1 MANDPYADLLA
12 EQPTAE
18 SASVR
23 KFISPVSGV
32 VGGGYHDKRDHGKHA
47 AGDLFAPAGDPVVA
61 PGDMEFIQGRQGGSK
76 LRDNDWWSHWR
87 DVDTG
92 VEYRFAHHGPI
103 ANTPGDVVRRGEQ
116 WNVIGDAI
124 DDPHLHMAVH
134 DPVAGK
140 KIDWVSQEG
149 LKRGKRVYA
158 GTGFNDFEERASKIA
173 ATVKP
178 SEDPYA
184 DLHPSGV
191 ANKDPYADLSAPG
204 KVDVAPSIF
213 SRAADFIDKTL
224 IQKPGSAKEASTA
237 GMEAPGAVAPPV
249 LPSPF
254 VPQLQQPTERKINTA
269 VPPGEEQRLINEAL
283 RKRGIMDPEQ
293 ASPEV
298 IAQVVKESGLKF
310 TPDQRKAE
318 PAPGTYKS
326 LLDAMIGEG
335 VLFKRAYDGQMV
347 PFQKLHPIEQREWLH
362 PSVHVEEAVKGVARG
377 ISSGL
382 IQPPPG
388 PMGESWGK
396 GELRPIAGEAGKLGE
411 QAGGLAQFG
420 AALIPGAGIGEMAV
434 ESFAPL
440 MVKTLAGRVAKSG
453 VAGGVAGS
461 MTEGLSQAVQGKDFT
476 AENLQKIASAGAN
489 AAADLMLL
497 HYGTELAIPW
507 VQGKIA
513 LSQTSLEKTGQSLR
527 DAYYRNVPDW
537 YARINAKGGLPDV
550 LPVIDPK
557 TNKPIIGEAA
567 LIDWFKTHSSDE
579 RTALIRNNPNFS
591 QWTDASIL
599 NWYKEL
605 PKEVKSELIN
615 SNPGLRKWAKEM
627 QRGGHGTRSAEK
639 SSLAPEVQATPGMVA
654 PQPAQE
660 PVQPGM
666 ATSRQLTTPEQGFT
680 MGAPGP
686 QPDFTMQPSGANV
699 PAVRGQAGEL
709 APKGTFQTFIAQT
722 GGHQAD
728 PAVLAHDFLET
739 QPPGWA
745 LSPEGLREATGSGG
759 EVKRLHKELALV
771 YGTLNPELAKQ
782 MRPDEIWRH
791 LTPENME
798 AIAAIPRG
806 KLLLDRLHAA
816 VTDRMAEAQGELQ
829 VQEAEVQQQAAEEAA
844 VRAQAPPVDK
854 SRPAAGTLFTPEQI
868 KNMTHAEYEALPPE
882 QQKRFDR
889 DVKAYEAE
897 KEKKAPI
904 RAEKNPALR
913 KVAKTPTAP
922 PAEPK
927 VEAGAVIP
935 EAPKPGEKGEGERFP
950 TKDEQSEYDLLTEK
964 GRKERTSKENARVD
978 ELSPLISYA
987 RDRETGRTGLRK
999 PEQKKVAKP
1008 LSDLDILIP
1017 QYKDTG
1023 RVVHRYPRKKQ
1034 VSLDGRTMSEADAI
1048 QKMKEVLGIT
1058 SPTPAPKPEVGVKEA
1073 EVPVAQVVTPG
1084 VKAISE
1090 QELKD
1095 KGLLRLK
1102 TQGYGKGKWYQFKDA
1117 DNSWTTTHDKEK
1129 AIAEASK
1136 HLVPTPDLTAA
1147 RALRDKFG
1155 TSRKVG
1161 KPDVGIEPKAQ
1172 GKGPAAIIKKPAVAK
1187 MSAEAEPFEQYS
1199 ERRKQFR
1206 QDVFNKAQDYLATGD
1221 GLWIG
1226 SYEKAI
1232 NVVNSDAI
1240 RIINGEVQY
1249 YAGKKG
1255 GKYGGVENWLPV
1267 PDNALDNWAKEMGMK
1282 EFEQQPRPVAE
1293 QQFAGLE
1300 PTKPTKVLGKL
1311 RKKPVINLD
1320 KAIEDN
1326 NIVSII
1332 QYYGGIDPKS
1342 YDVTSNFNREQQR
1355 TLRLRVFRKG
1365 GFAPDVIFTELK
1377 NNHPDQFLH
1386 FTDSSDML
1394 TALVDGRA
1402 QRMLTRG
1409 GLEAEVAR
1417 HAADIEAQAE
1427 DWGITPEELLGI
1439 EADVEREILAE
1450 REAIKNEGKYEVD
1463 LDDAWWTGEPA
1474 EPDAFLTPTRK
1485 PLKLPKLTARLDKLQ
1500 EDYPGIDRDRAAVVI
1515 RALPNAEDGQIANMS
1530 ADPEM
1535 FNQVAKGNLSAS
1547 AKAQLLKN
1555 SSDASQQGSLLGEGP
1570 QGGLFGP
1577 KYTLKQARAL
1587 APTFYSQMATHLETK
1602 LPGKGTGADLANII
1616 EGWATNGQFKVDEL
1630 KFSGLLP
1637 WLREQTGPVMRHQI
1651 IEKLKE
1657 GEVRVEVVERGNVS
1671 LPPLEWES
1679 LNADN
1684 WIAGSA
1690 YRIKKMIGNW
1700 EVRYP
1705 VDYKQVGYRGVIYN
1719 RFDTKEQAEST
1730 AKILNSSPDWK
1741 KEGGDHAGFKV
1752 SDGGQFRVTD
1762 ENSIKYFKTLN
1773 DAKNQAELWEEGKA
1787 ETKKGTKFQS
1797 YLTDLP
1803 ESFTNRREMLL
1814 TVPYESKFDPSKVK
1828 IERDRYST
1836 TQGQTIIYYDG
1847 KLVKGY
1853 QDNPELSNG
1862 KWEQKPEPYWMDVAK
1877 KLYEQGDKINRVPQ
1891 KGDAYTVPSGH
1902 AYGDPAADVNRFAH
1916 VFLADYVDPKTG
1928 KKSLVVTE
1936 LQSDWAAAGRKGGYI
1951 EPEYFYDVT
1960 YDGKVIANG
1969 FTSKAD
1975 ADQWIKESDWE
1986 GTANRQNKKIE
1997 VVQGERNKSAD
2008 VGKAPPLPFAKNW
2021 HEVALKQLVRK
2032 AAEEGYDGV
2041 MVVNGEMVFKR
2052 WGSEAVAWRAVP
2064 DFQKKGTV
2072 NEGKPAWMVGATEQV
2087 GGIAGGTNIEEA
2099 ARAEGIL
2106 KETEPKLVTTKEQ
2119 LRRIVRDTL
2128 SRERTPV
2135 ELDKLT
2141 DRIWERMQIETS
2153 GTSMPRK
2160 EFFELNYGTKYPNFL
2175 KKYVKQWGAEVGRK
2189 DVETFPKMFTDEQG
2203 FQRSQENIEESLTH
2217 FDIPQSMKDSVLYRG
2232 QPLYKPK
2239 EIPGEKRTEAE
2250 AGASGPVLPVKGRDT
2265 LLPQDAAGQ
2274 RRQLESVKSRVA
2286 KIVPAAEYDGFWRG
2300 AVFDGESHGTPEHVE
2315 LQKYAAQF
2323 GINYVIPVKGAGFD
2337 GAITNTPDGPVIL
2350 IDRNT
2355 STDATKKQ
2363 ITGHEI
2369 FHGLIKQGDPE
2380 ALRLVSMVDI
2390 NSPVFKKFQEAHNEP
2405 YRQQGIDPPA
2415 PAAVA
2420 EELAGDFFG
2429 GIKEKLDINGNP
2441 FSLKEA
2447 FRSPTQAFEVKAK
2460 INGQARRGVS
2470 YMAKRGPPGGKK
2482 SGADRVWE
2490 TYDKNMAEFD
2500 DLGAWKLKEIHAK
2513 AKRMTVDTAG
2523 NLKRDLLKQAG
2534 NEGRV
2539 AVMMH
2544 EVSSGASLK
2553 AKEIIDDATKR
2564 IYKGL
2569 SKADE
2574 IVLNKA
2580 LRANR
2585 DLTILNYKPD
2595 HVVTGGH
2602 TAAELQE
2609 ALATKV
2615 PQHIMDRVKEY
2626 SKVMDEN
2633 LDTMKEAGL
2642 LTDKGYGDL
2651 KTKGDYLKT
2660 NYIQHIDPDRTGFD
2674 SRGRKITVPDSGIKK
2689 LDEGSSQAVQ
2699 MNSRILMAEVIGRT
2713 QGRISRNNANEA
2725 LYQFITNNPDNPFG
2739 FKLAKVYRVVKNKE
2753 TEISWEDAPPDYDM
2767 TAEVPPPKVTYRWA
2781 VPTGHTEVSVM
2792 REGKRIRMVLPNKY
2806 AQEWVQA
2813 DPMLSP
2819 TLATILGWLSGTK
2832 VLKAL
2837 ATGMNPGFAL
2847 TNLPRDIAHI
2857 WLVTNEYSTALPAF
2871 GPQMATDLA
2880 TVFLDTVRRTGRY
2893 RDMIDQGGGMG
2904 FLTQQGQLKLGGSGP
2919 LAQVQKYLGW
2929 LGETS
2934 EIWTRLAVRERAI
2947 KNGKSPQEATWIAR
2961 NYLDFAQG
2969 GSFAKAADTMIPYLN
2984 AGIQGTRKV
2993 FQAASDTPGR
3003 FLWKIAQI
3011 GAIAIGLYLANSR
3024 WNKDAWDEVPEYEK
3038 RTNWIITTPIQYK
3051 DKDGNTRHLYFRIAK
3066 DQGQRAVAAL
3076 FEAFAAKMTGD
3087 KFDYG
3092 YVVKALGDALP
3103 LMPFDKTPPAFN
3115 AGMGYYA
3122 NIDFWCN
3129 EQYWRG
3135 PKVKP
3140 SAEWNKFTHP
3150 LAVEAGK
3157 YTGLS
3162 PARLQGAFGQ
3172 LVPPTN
3178 TYAGLVGAG
3187 IRQLMDPM
3195 TEKEREKSW
3204 AEIISNNA
3212 LLNKLVR
3219 PTSPYEPFKTKME
3232 DAKIEENTRR
3242 YDQKRKI
3249 EKLVEDNMDKPMSER
3264 NRLYFQFAKEQPIT
3278 DRDRLINY
3286 ARNHEKFQDIPN
3298 RKWWVELK
3306 HLPPETA
3313 ATMYWGRYKGASPE
3327 EQKQLYKQLMTLPG
3341 VKSDRFMRQFIQLKK
3356 LDTLAK

>member
-1 MANDPYADLLA
+1 
-12 EQPTAE
+12 
-18 SASVR
+18 
-23 KFISPVSGV
+23 
-32 VGGGYHDKRDHGKHA
+32 
-47 AGDLFAPAGDPVVA
+47 
-61 PGDMEFIQGRQGGSK
+61 
-76 LRDNDWWSHWR
+76 
-87 DVDTG
+87 
-92 VEYRFAHHGPI
+92 
-103 ANTPGDVVRRGEQ
+103 
-116 WNVIGDAI
+116 
-124 DDPHLHMAVH
+124 
-134 DPVAGK
+134 
-140 KIDWVSQEG
+140 
-149 LKRGKRVYA
+149 
-158 GTGFNDFEERASKIA
+158 
-173 ATVKP
+173 
-178 SEDPYA
+178 
-184 DLHPSGV
+184 
-191 ANKDPYADLSAPG
+191 
-204 KVDVAPSIF
+204 
-213 SRAADFIDKTL
+213 
-224 IQKPGSAKEASTA
+224 
-237 GMEAPGAVAPPV
+237 
-249 LPSPF
+249 
-254 VPQLQQPTERKINTA
+254 
-269 VPPGEEQRLINEAL
+269 
-283 RKRGIMDPEQ
+283 
-293 ASPEV
+293 
-298 IAQVVKESGLKF
+298 
-310 TPDQRKAE
+310 
-318 PAPGTYKS
+318 
-326 LLDAMIGEG
+326 
-335 VLFKRAYDGQMV
+335 
-347 PFQKLHPIEQREWLH
+347 
-362 PSVHVEEAVKGVARG
+362 
-377 ISSGL
+377 
-382 IQPPPG
+382 
-388 PMGESWGK
+388 
-396 GELRPIAGEAGKLGE
+396 
-411 QAGGLAQFG
+411 
-420 AALIPGAGIGEMAV
+420 
-434 ESFAPL
+434 
-440 MVKTLAGRVAKSG
+440 
-453 VAGGVAGS
+453 
-461 MTEGLSQAVQGKDFT
+461 
-476 AENLQKIASAGAN
+476 
-489 AAADLMLL
+489 
-497 HYGTELAIPW
+497 
-507 VQGKIA
+507 
-513 LSQTSLEKTGQSLR
+513 
-527 DAYYRNVPDW
+527 
-537 YARINAKGGLPDV
+537 
-550 LPVIDPK
+550 
-557 TNKPIIGEAA
+557 
-567 LIDWFKTHSSDE
+567 
-579 RTALIRNNPNFS
+579 
-591 QWTDASIL
+591 
-599 NWYKEL
+599 
-605 PKEVKSELIN
+605 
-615 SNPGLRKWAKEM
+615 
-627 QRGGHGTRSAEK
+627 
-639 SSLAPEVQATPGMVA
+639 
-654 PQPAQE
+654 
-660 PVQPGM
+660 
-666 ATSRQLTTPEQGFT
+666 
-680 MGAPGP
+680 
-686 QPDFTMQPSGANV
+686 
-699 PAVRGQAGEL
+699 
-709 APKGTFQTFIAQT
+709 
-722 GGHQAD
+722 
-728 PAVLAHDFLET
+728 
-739 QPPGWA
+739 
-745 LSPEGLREATGSGG
+745 
-759 EVKRLHKELALV
+759 
-771 YGTLNPELAKQ
+771 
-782 MRPDEIWRH
+782 
-791 LTPENME
+791 
-798 AIAAIPRG
+798 
-806 KLLLDRLHAA
+806 
-816 VTDRMAEAQGELQ
+816 
-829 VQEAEVQQQAAEEAA
+829 
-844 VRAQAPPVDK
+844 
-854 SRPAAGTLFTPEQI
+854 
-868 KNMTHAEYEALPPE
+868 
-882 QQKRFDR
+882 
-889 DVKAYEAE
+889 
-897 KEKKAPI
+897 
-904 RAEKNPALR
+904 
-913 KVAKTPTAP
+913 
-922 PAEPK
+922 
-927 VEAGAVIP
+927 
-935 EAPKPGEKGEGERFP
+935 
-950 TKDEQSEYDLLTEK
+950 
-964 GRKERTSKENARVD
+964 
-978 ELSPLISYA
+978 
-987 RDRETGRTGLRK
+987 
-999 PEQKKVAKP
+999 
-1008 LSDLDILIP
+1008 
-1017 QYKDTG
+1017 
-1023 RVVHRYPRKKQ
+1023 
-1034 VSLDGRTMSEADAI
+1034 
-1048 QKMKEVLGIT
+1048 
-1058 SPTPAPKPEVGVKEA
+1058 
-1073 EVPVAQVVTPG
+1073 
-1084 VKAISE
+1084 
-1090 QELKD
+1090 
-1095 KGLLRLK
+1095 
-1102 TQGYGKGKWYQFKDA
+1102 
-1117 DNSWTTTHDKEK
+1117 
-1129 AIAEASK
+1129 
-1136 HLVPTPDLTAA
+1136 
-1147 RALRDKFG
+1147 
-1155 TSRKVG
+1155 
-1161 KPDVGIEPKAQ
+1161 
-1172 GKGPAAIIKKPAVAK
+1172 
-1187 MSAEAEPFEQYS
+1187 
-1199 ERRKQFR
+1199 
-1206 QDVFNKAQDYLATGD
+1206 
-1221 GLWIG
+1221 
-1226 SYEKAI
+1226 
-1232 NVVNSDAI
+1232 
-1240 RIINGEVQY
+1240 
-1249 YAGKKG
+1249 
-1255 GKYGGVENWLPV
+1255 
-1267 PDNALDNWAKEMGMK
+1267 
-1282 EFEQQPRPVAE
+1282 
-1293 QQFAGLE
+1293 
-1300 PTKPTKVLGKL
+1300 
-1311 RKKPVINLD
+1311 
-1320 KAIEDN
+1320 
-1326 NIVSII
+1326 
-1332 QYYGGIDPKS
+1332 
-1342 YDVTSNFNREQQR
+1342 
-1355 TLRLRVFRKG
+1355 
-1365 GFAPDVIFTELK
+1365 
-1377 NNHPDQFLH
+1377 
-1386 FTDSSDML
+1386 
-1394 TALVDGRA
+1394 
-1402 QRMLTRG
+1402 
-1409 GLEAEVAR
+1409 
-1417 HAADIEAQAE
+1417 
-1427 DWGITPEELLGI
+1427 
-1439 EADVEREILAE
+1439 
-1450 REAIKNEGKYEVD
+1450 
-1463 LDDAWWTGEPA
+1463 
-1474 EPDAFLTPTRK
+1474 
-1485 PLKLPKLTARLDKLQ
+1485 
-1500 EDYPGIDRDRAAVVI
+1500 
-1515 RALPNAEDGQIANMS
+1515 
-1530 ADPEM
+1530 
-1535 FNQVAKGNLSAS
+1535 
-1547 AKAQLLKN
+1547 
-1555 SSDASQQGSLLGEGP
+1555 
-1570 QGGLFGP
+1570 
-1577 KYTLKQARAL
+1577 
-1587 APTFYSQMATHLETK
+1587 
-1602 LPGKGTGADLANII
+1602 
-1616 EGWATNGQFKVDEL
+1616 
-1630 KFSGLLP
+1630 
-1637 WLREQTGPVMRHQI
+1637 MRHQI

-2969 GSFAKAADTMIPYLN
+2969 GSFAKAADTIIPYLN

-2993 FQAASDTPGR
+2993 FQAASDNPGR